1 MGQDAR
7 QTQQP
12 RATVRSGNLD
22 GQWGC
27 QAGGEHK
34 ASVDKGRRDPGSAK
48 PGRGL
53 YGVQPMVPAQA
64 LHRGGAP
71 TAPEVQLQ
79 DWPRG
84 QIPAKGT
91 GL

>member
-1 MGQDAR
+1 MSQDAR
-7 QTQQP
+7 QPQQP
-12 RATVRSGNLD
+12 RVKVRSGNLD

-27 QAGGEHK
+27 QAGEEHR
-34 ASVDKGRRDPGSAK
+34 ASVDKGRRDSGSAK

-53 YGVQPMVPAQA
+53 FGVQPMVGASSAPW
-64 LHRGGAP
+64 GAP
-71 TAPEVQLQ
+71 TAPEVQSQ